1 MTSLNRLPSVMK
13 EKKGRVLEETKNTDS
28 HIGKTRPNSTV
39 TSVVHAARNTAPA
52 LVITGRD
59 TSVDVQVHVC
69 KVGVK
74 QCPVGLEPGN
84 QRGDFGRAQVL
95 HTVIPR
101 CLESFLPLN
110 PPLSVGF
117 DKICSIVHARMIT
130 MTKESRECRNK
141 PKK

>member
-1 MTSLNRLPSVMK
+1 M
-13 EKKGRVLEETKNTDS
+13 EETKNTDS

-59 TSVDVQVHVC
+59 TSVNVQVHVC
-69 KVGVK
+69 KVGIK

-95 HTVIPR
+95 HTVIP
-101 CLESFLPLN
+101 CCPESFLPLN

-117 DKICSIVHARMIT
+117 DKICSIANMHDNYG
-130 MTKESRECRNK
+130 TKGFRESINK